1 MRTFASVMLALA
13 LTGCATTGPD
23 GVKPISVDVTG
34 LWVGTFTWPY
44 GVSPIT
50 LTLRQV
56 GAEVTGDIAT
66 TGTAGEMRQGNG
78 PARGTVSGDTLS
90 LTFAGGSADLFVKAN
105 SMSGFSSSGGRWTL
119 QRQ

>member
-1 MRTFASVMLALA
+1 MFAWVMAVLALA
-13 LTGCATTGPD
+13 SCATTGSD
-23 GVKPISVDVTG
+23 GAKSPSVDVTG
-34 LWVGTFTWPY
+34 SWVGTFTWPY

-78 PARGTVSGDTLS
+78 PTRGTVSGDALS
-90 LTFAGGSADLFVKAN
+90 LTFDGGKADLFVKAN
-105 SMSGFSSSGGRWTL
+105 AMSGFSSSGGRWTL

>member
-1 MRTFASVMLALA
+1 MRAFACVMLLLA
-13 LTGCATTGPD
+13 LTGCATTGSD
-23 GVKPISVDVTG
+23 GAKPPVDVTG
-34 LWVGTFTWPY
+34 SWAGTFTWPY

-50 LTLRQV
+50 LSLRQV
-56 GAEVTGDIAT
+56 GAEVTGDIVT

-78 PARGTVSGDTLS
+78 PTRGTVSGDTLS